1 MSFTQNVVVHK
12 ANTRETDPLVSIVL
26 LDWSV
31 REWFQA
37 LRYLPEQ
44 DVARDKYE
52 LIWVEIFDRV
62 VPEAMEHADAV
73 ITCGQ
78 KGIYHKHLAYNV
90 GVLHARGKVVTVCDS
105 DAVFTPD
112 FVRSIIDSFGLEG
125 PGEPESLVLM
135 HHEWRTRT
143 VYPGHLASTDELHN
157 YKWLDL
163 WPNAGACMTVRK
175 SDAIRFGGFDEH
187 KSLRGYLCGPYELGW
202 RMVNAGI
209 PEVWH
214 DEKIA
219 LWHFAHPDPP
229 GSSHKFSWKLWR
241 EVGYPHVDYHALT
254 AVEAFSTGRLLP
266 LQENPE
272 IYEARMAM
280 RRIGTKYEEKYS
292 RLTGP
297 AGYSR
302 AQKLRMHGALVI
314 EPFKVNFN
322 LFWFLK
328 RNYWRTRD
336 VVLLNLLMGMKKVI
350 GPRRYDSLKAWWHS
364 QKDKKEAV

>member
-1 MSFTQNVVVHK
+1 MGIRQNVVVHK
-12 ANTRETDPLVSIVL
+12 ENARPTDPLVSIVL

-37 LRYLPEQ
+37 LRWLPEQ
-44 DVARDKYE
+44 DVAREKYE
-52 LIWVEIFDRV
+52 LIWVEVFGRV
-62 VPEAMEHADAV
+62 VPEAMEHADVV

-78 KGIYHKHLAYNV
+78 AGMYHKHEAYNV
-90 GVLHARGKVVTVCDS
+90 GVLHARGQVVTICDS

-112 FVRSIIDSFGLEG
+112 FVSSIIDSFNLEG
-125 PGEPESLVLM
+125 AGEPTPLVLM

-143 VYPGHLASTDELHN
+143 TYPGHEEAGQLQN
-157 YKWLDL
+157 YKWLEL
-163 WPNAGACMTVRK
+163 WPNAGASMTVRK
-175 SDAIRFGGFDEH
+175 VDLLRFGGFDEH

-202 RMVNAGI
+202 RLVNAGL

-219 LWHFAHPDPP
+219 LWHYAHPDPP

-272 IYEARMAM
+272 IYEARMAL
-280 RRIGTKYEEKYS
+280 RRIGSEFEAKYS

-297 AGYSR
+297 EGYSR
-302 AQKLRMHGALVI
+302 AQKLRMRGALMV
-314 EPFKVNFN
+314 EPFHFKFN
-322 LFWFLK
+322 LVWPVK
-328 RNYWRTRD
+328 RRYWIARD
-336 VVLLNLLMGMKKVI
+336 FVLLNLLMGMKKVI
-350 GPRRYDSLKAWWHS
+350 GTKRYDSLKAWWHS
-364 QKDKKEAV
+364 TKDKKEAV

>member
-1 MSFTQNVVVHK
+1 
-12 ANTRETDPLVSIVL
+12 LVSIIL

-37 LRYLPEQ
+37 LRWLPEQ
-44 DVARDKYE
+44 DVARGKYE
-52 LIWVEIFDRV
+52 LIWVEVFDRV
-62 VPEAMEHADAV
+62 VPEAMEHADVV

-78 KGIYHKHLAYNV
+78 TGMYHKHEAYNV
-90 GVLHARGKVVTVCDS
+90 GVLHARGRVVTICDS

-112 FVRSIIDSFGLEG
+112 FVRSIIDGFNLEG
-125 PGEPESLVLM
+125 PGEPTPLVLM

-143 VYPGHLASTDELHN
+143 TYPGHDSAGQLNN

-163 WPNAGACMTVRK
+163 WPNAGACMSVRK

-202 RMVNAGI
+202 RLVNAGI

-219 LWHFAHPDPP
+219 LWHYAHPDPP
-229 GSSHKFSWKLWR
+229 GSGDNKFSLKLWR
-241 EVGYPHVDYHALT
+241 EVGHPHVDYHALT

-266 LQENPE
+266 IQENPE
-272 IYEARMAM
+272 IHEARMSL

-297 AGYSR
+297 AGFSR
-302 AQKLRMHGALVI
+302 SERARMRWALI
-314 EPFKVNFN
+314 KEPFDYRV
-322 LFWFLK
+322 WWSLK
-328 RNYWRTRD
+328 RSYWSGRD
-336 VVLLNLLMGMKKVI
+336 YVLLKLLTALRKVI
-350 GPRRYDSLKAWWHS
+350 GAKSYGALKGRWNSLKGKGGVAH
-364 QKDKKEAV
+364 